1 LARGKFA
8 NLDETYYK
16 QQRDANSMAN
26 YGMPYDE
33 YKAQQDELDFGT
45 RDKKITA
52 ADEAFAAREL
62 DRVTGIGSNYLS
74 ATTGQTAQQMY
85 AITSQQF
92 KYTDPDDNKEKATT
106 GERMVEQYGVYI
118 DEGNMDAANKLLNA
132 VPADKQSLRR
142 LMEALQSV
150 KLQKMGKAAVG
161 TMTYESF
168 LQSLGDT

>member
-1 LARGKFA
+1 
-8 NLDETYYK
+8 
-16 QQRDANSMAN
+16 
-26 YGMPYDE
+26 
-33 YKAQQDELDFGT
+33 
-45 RDKKITA
+45 
-52 ADEAFAAREL
+52 
-62 DRVTGIGSNYLS
+62 
-74 ATTGQTAQQMY
+74 
-85 AITSQQF
+85 
-92 KYTDPDDNKEKATT
+92 
-106 GERMVEQYGVYI
+106 MVEQYGVYI